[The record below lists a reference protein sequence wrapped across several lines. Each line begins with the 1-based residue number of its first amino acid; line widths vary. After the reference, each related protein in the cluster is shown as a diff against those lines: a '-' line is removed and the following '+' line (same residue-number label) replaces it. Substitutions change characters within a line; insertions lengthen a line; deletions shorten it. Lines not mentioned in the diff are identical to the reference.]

1 MSSQTLTEQ
10 QDCNFDFFH
19 LQIKDRSPKNLFS
32 PPTAIYLSHPLF
44 SLLPSLSYYKASWGS
59 SGRIGH
65 ATVRFGRSELTG
77 TRIKQKGMFDFV
89 TEDCEDFVNRTK
101 GLTIRE

>member
-1 MSSQTLTEQ
+1 MKTRRSTLP
-10 QDCNFDFFH
+10 F
-19 LQIKDRSPKNLFS
+19 LF
-32 PPTAIYLSHPLF
+32 AHQPLENE
-44 SLLPSLSYYKASWGS
+44 K
-59 SGRIGH
+59 H
-65 ATVRFGRSELTG
+65 FGRSELTG